1 VALRRFLGPNR
12 DQRDPAHK
20 HQSAQERRDR
30 DGVLGVGGGLDG
42 ANVDNFLGACA
53 AALISKS
60 HDTEKD
66 KSDPKKRYRFAIHK
80 SSKGLKESAS
90 VKEFDPE
97 ECQTNN
103 QKDLYEPTNH
113 RVGREYCH

>member
-1 VALRRFLGPNR
+1 VALRRFLASSH
-12 DQRDPAHK
+12 DQRDPADK

-30 DGVLGVGGGLDG
+30 VGVLGVGGGLDG

-66 KSDPKKRYRFAIHK
+66 ESDPKKRYRFAIHK
-80 SSKGLKESAS
+80 SSSFLLKLKGLKESAS

-97 ECQTNN
+97 
-103 QKDLYEPTNH
+103 
-113 RVGREYCH
+113 V